1 MEGEGGGEGGG
12 DGGGDYHLYFHR
24 TLFNEEDTSGDDSFT
39 TTSLDEITTSSVV
52 SNACSSS
59 NHMRSSASAPLQPLD
74 EPHPPNPA
82 CPTPRGLLL
91 PMSPVMPR
99 PQAEASPPDK
109 PRPQEQTRPFSESH
123 SQEQRQPSSKPT
135 DQTMEPYAPTQPPP
149 LDAVLQEKG
158 VEAWRTLDCASGVHV
173 VTSSMVDYTSPPPR
187 PRLPEDPHHHPHETH
202 SSPKISRASRRCG
215 ARSAGKGIN

>member
-1 MEGEGGGEGGG
+1 MEGEGGGE
-12 DGGGDYHLYFHR
+12 GGGDYHLYFHR

-91 PMSPVMPR
+91 PMSPVMPH

-123 SQEQRQPSSKPT
+123 SQQQRQPSSKPT
-135 DQTMEPYAPTQPPP
+135 DQTMEPYASTQPPP